1 MQVSASVKPALWG
14 AVGGAVAAIIIGF
27 SWGGWVTGGTAGQ
40 METASA
46 KSASVLALTPLCVAK
61 GEQQQDQLAALKKE
75 GTWNRG
81 DFVTKAGWVSNV
93 NERYRSDV
101 ARACASTLVE
111 AMDAKPAD
119 TAKPAG

>member
-1 MQVSASVKPALWG
+1 MQVSAPVKPALWG
-14 AVGGAVAAIIIGF
+14 AAGGAVAAIIIGF

-46 KSASVLALTPLCVAK
+46 KSASVLALAPLCVAK

-93 NERYRSDV
+93 NEKYRSDV
-101 ARACASTLVE
+101 ASACALTLVD
-111 AMDAKPAD
+111 AMESKPAD
-119 TAKPAG
+119 TAKPAR